1 MAISTPGIGSGLDV
15 NSIVSQLMAVERQPL
30 TVLDKKEASYQAKLS
45 AYGNLKSAVSSFQ
58 GTVSALN
65 SPSKY
70 TALTATAGDS
80 TILSAKAYST
90 ASPSSHTVE
99 VTQLAQANTLKTT
112 FQATNVT
119 DLVGVGTLTFY
130 AGTYDSGGNTFTPN
144 PNSGAQTVTIDSA
157 HNSLAGVR
165 DAINAANINV
175 SASIVNDGTSN
186 RLMLTAKNSGAAN
199 SMKITVSDPT
209 TSGLAAKM
217 AYDPTVVPPVN
228 GVIQTAEAKDAKL
241 LVDGVS
247 ITSATNSV
255 TSAIQGVTLTLTKTN
270 LGSPTTLTVARDP
283 SGISSLVSDFVK
295 GYNELAKTI
304 KDLTS
309 YDAKTK
315 KGGVLLGD
323 SAVRSI
329 QSQMRAVLNTAVK
342 DLNGSQTSLSSIG
355 ISFQKDGTLTL
366 DSSKLSSAISS
377 DPVNVAGLFTAMG
390 KPSDSL
396 IQYTS
401 STSKTLP
408 GSYPIVIS
416 QIATQGK
423 VVAAGAAG
431 LTITTGSNDTL
442 GVTLNGV
449 SASVTLSAGL
459 YTASTLL
466 AEVQSKINGASAFTS
481 AGIGVTV
488 SDDGTGK
495 FTITSNS
502 YGSASTVG
510 VSGNAASN
518 LLGGSS
524 TDTIGVDA
532 AGTINGQPASGS
544 GQFLTSGNG
553 LKILV
558 NGGATGNRGTLNF
571 AQGYAVQLDS
581 LITSMLGTNGTID
594 SRTQGVNN
602 SIKDIGNR
610 RISLNNRMTNIEA
623 MYRKQFTSLDT
634 LISNMTKTSNFLTQQ
649 LASLQKTN

>member
-45 AYGNLKSAVSSFQ
+45 AYGNLKSALSSFQ

-65 SPSKY
+65 APSKY

-80 TILSAKAYST
+80 TILSAKAFGTATPST
-90 ASPSSHTVE
+90 HTVE
-99 VTQLAQANTLKTT
+99 VTQLAQAHTLKTT

-119 DLVGVGTLTFY
+119 DPVGVGTLTFY
-130 AGTYDSGGNTFTPN
+130 FGTYDSVGNTFTPN
-144 PNSGAQTVTIDSA
+144 SSSGAQTVTIDSA

-186 RLMLTAKNSGAAN
+186 RLVLTSKNSGAAN

-209 TSGLAAKM
+209 SSGLATNM
-217 AYDPTVVPPVN
+217 SYDPT
-228 GVIQTAEAKDAKL
+228 GVKNLTETSQAKDANL

-255 TSAIQGVTLTLTKTN
+255 AAAIQGVTLTLTKTN
-270 LGSPTTLTVARDP
+270 VGSPTTLTVARDP
-283 SGISSLVSDFVK
+283 SGISTLVSDFVK

-304 KDLTS
+304 KDLSS
-309 YDAKTK
+309 YDAKTQ

-342 DLNGSQTSLSSIG
+342 DLYGNQTSLSSIG
-355 ISFQKDGTLTL
+355 VSFQKDGTLTL
-366 DSSKLSSAISS
+366 DSGKLSSAISS

-401 STSKTLP
+401 STSSTLP
-408 GSYPIVIS
+408 GSYPIDITT
-416 QIATQGK
+416 IATHGN
-423 VVAAGAAG
+423 VVAAAAAG
-431 LTITTGSNDTL
+431 LTITSGSNDTL
-442 GVTLNGV
+442 GIILDGV
-449 SASVTLSAGL
+449 SASVTLSAGT
-459 YTASTLL
+459 YTAATLL

-481 AGIGVTV
+481 AGIGVTL

-495 FTITSNS
+495 YTVTSNS
-502 YGSASTVG
+502 YGSASSVSI
-510 VSGNAASN
+510 SGNGASS

-524 TDTIGVDA
+524 TDTTGVDVG
-532 AGTINGQPASGS
+532 GTINGQIATGS
-544 GQFLTSGNG
+544 GQFLTGSNG
-553 LKILV
+553 LKIMV

-571 AQGYAVQLDS
+571 AQGYAVQLGN
-581 LITSMLGTNGTID
+581 LITSILGTNGTID

-610 RISLNNRMTNIEA
+610 RTTLNTRMITIEA

-649 LASLQKTN
+649 LASIQNTK